1 MASDVRTIVLA
12 AGAGRRL
19 APRTGGIPKQYW
31 RPEGGR
37 SLLEETVLRLQP
49 LSPPERMLTVVADG
63 HQQHL
68 RSRAQDWSLGEVVY
82 QPMDRG
88 TAAGVLLPL
97 VKVAAASPNAVVV
110 ITPSD
115 HGVEDAEL
123 FRASI
128 RQAIRRIEA
137 NDSEI
142 VLFGV
147 EPSAVTEGLSWIVPA
162 SGLPTSDGFR
172 RVASFVES
180 RRSSKRSDCS
190 RWEPSGTRWC

>member
-1 MASDVRTIVLA
+1 
-12 AGAGRRL
+12 
-19 APRTGGIPKQYW
+19 
-31 RPEGGR
+31 
-37 SLLEETVLRLQP
+37 
-49 LSPPERMLTVVADG
+49 
-63 HQQHL
+63 
-68 RSRAQDWSLGEVVY
+68 
-82 QPMDRG
+82 
-88 TAAGVLLPL
+88 

-128 RQAIRRIEA
+128 RQSIRRIEA